1 MVSEARKKAVKA
13 FNRRLKKATGLEKET
28 LLAFVQEAGQ
38 TASGNLSTKAIVS
51 TQMIKSFTKSKK
63 SELPTKL
70 TKYRMPVAKRK
81 KITPRERL
89 EREQQFRERHGLQ
102 YTNIY
107 QEAERLLS
115 NPFASE
121 KAIKR
126 YAVHTKIG
134 SEDYFQQKIESQINK
149 IRYFAYREESTNTDA
164 QRMVQALDDGLR
176 KLDKVALNKLLDDIE
191 SRNKTL
197 IEDYEKDL
205 DIGGI
210 AVIPFARSN

>member
-28 LLAFVQEAGQ
+28 LLTFVQEAGQ
-38 TASGNLSTKAIVS
+38 TASGNLSTKAIAN
-51 TQMIKSFTKSKK
+51 TQTIKSFTKSKK
-63 SELPTKL
+63 SELSKKL
-70 TKYRMPVAKRK
+70 AEYRTPVTKRK
-81 KITPRERL
+81 KLTPRERL

-102 YTNIY
+102 YTSIY

-121 KAIKR
+121 KAIKK
-126 YAVHTKIG
+126 YAVHTKID
-134 SEDYFQQKIESQINK
+134 SEDYLQQKIESRINK

-164 QRMVQALDDGLR
+164 QRMIQALDDGLR
-176 KLDKVALNKLLDDIE
+176 KLDKGALNKLLDDIE
-191 SRNKTL
+191 SRNATL

-205 DIGGI
+205 DIGGV
-210 AVIPFARSN
+210 AVIPFARE

>member
-1 MVSEARKKAVKA
+1 MISEARKKAVKA

-38 TASGNLSTKAIVS
+38 TASGNLSTKAIAN
-51 TQMIKSFTKSKK
+51 TQTIKSFTKSKK
-63 SELPTKL
+63 SELSKKL
-70 TKYRMPVAKRK
+70 AKYRTPVAKRK
-81 KITPRERL
+81 KLTPRERL

-102 YTNIY
+102 YTSRY

-115 NPFASE
+115 NPLASE

-176 KLDKVALNKLLDDIE
+176 KLDKGALNKLLDDIE

-197 IEDYEKDL
+197 IEDYAKDL
-205 DIGGI
+205 DIGGV
-210 AVIPFARSN
+210 AVIPFARE

>member
-1 MVSEARKKAVKA
+1 MISEARKKAVKA

-51 TQMIKSFTKSKK
+51 TQTIKSFARSKK
-63 SELPTKL
+63 SELPKKL
-70 TKYRMPVAKRK
+70 TKYRTPVTKRK
-81 KITPRERL
+81 KLTPRERL

-102 YTNIY
+102 YSSKY

-115 NPFASE
+115 NPLASE
-121 KAIKR
+121 KAIKK
-126 YAVHTKIG
+126 YAVHVKIG
-134 SEDYFQQKIESQINK
+134 SEEYLQQKLESRINK

-164 QRMVQALDDGLR
+164 QRFVQALEDGIR
-176 KLDKVALNKLLDDIE
+176 KLDNDTLNKLLDDIE

-205 DIGGI
+205 DIGGV
-210 AVIPFARSN
+210 AVIPFARE